1 MQSAQIK
8 NPKTYI
14 NRGISYMYI
23 NRDISKVF
31 AEYTKFP
38 VVAITGPRQSGKT
51 TLVINTFKNHT
62 YLSLED
68 PELRSFAQ
76 NDPKGFLHDHENKHG
91 IILDEFQ
98 YVPHIL
104 SYIQLEVDKK
114 NKSGYFILT
123 GSQNFLMNEKIT
135 QSLAGRVG
143 ILTLLPFSI
152 HELSKA
158 KLLPS
163 KLDDAIF
170 KGGYPRR
177 YEKKIASSIFYRSY
191 IHTYLQR
198 DVRQLTNVGNLQIF
212 QKFMSLCAG
221 RVGQL
226 LNVAE
231 IATNCGISRDTA
243 TQWLSI
249 LEASYIIFFLKP
261 HFNNFNKRITKTPKS
276 YFYDTGLAC
285 SLLGIKSSKD
295 LSLSPFKGALFENF
309 IISDF
314 HKQFQN
320 NGTEPTLY
328 FWRDQNGRIE
338 VDCLIDTGTK
348 IIPIEIKSSQTIS
361 TDFFGSIGQWN
372 EFAKMSPQNS
382 YAVYGGTRNQTR
394 DFGTTIGWENADS
407 LVAEIESK

>member
-1 MQSAQIK
+1 
-8 NPKTYI
+8 
-14 NRGISYMYI
+14 MYI
-23 NRDISKVF
+23 KRDISIVF

-38 VVAITGPRQSGKT
+38 VVAIIGPRQSGKT
-51 TLVINTFKNHT
+51 TLVTNTFKNHT

-76 NDPKGFLHDHENKHG
+76 NDPKGFLQDHENKHG
-91 IILDEFQ
+91 IIIDEFQ

-114 NKSGYFILT
+114 NRAGYFILT

-152 HELSKA
+152 NELSQEKI
-158 KLLPS
+158 LPAR
-163 KLDDAIF
+163 LDDAIL

-177 YEKKIASSIFYRSY
+177 YEKKIASSVFYRSY

-198 DVRQLTNVGNLQIF
+198 DVRQLTNVGNLQTF

-226 LNVAE
+226 LNAAE

-243 TQWLSI
+243 MQWFSI
-249 LEASYIIFFLKP
+249 LEASYITFLLKP
-261 HFNNFNKRITKTPKS
+261 HFSNFNKRITKTPKF

-285 SLLGIKSSKD
+285 ALLGIKSGKD
-295 LSLSPFKGALFENF
+295 LSLSPFRGALFENF
-309 IISDF
+309 IISDL
-314 HKQFQN
+314 HKQFHN
-320 NGTEPTLY
+320 SGTEPALY

-338 VDCLIDTGTK
+338 VDCLIDSGSK
-348 IIPIEIKSSQTIS
+348 IIPIEIKASQTIS
-361 TDFFGSIGQWN
+361 TDFFDSIGLWN
-372 EFAKMSPQNS
+372 EFTKMSPKNS

-394 DFGTTIGWENADS
+394 DFGSIVGWKHSGS
-407 LVAEIESK
+407 LVAEIENKR

>member
-1 MQSAQIK
+1 
-8 NPKTYI
+8 
-14 NRGISYMYI
+14 MYI
-23 NRDISKVF
+23 NRDISTIF

-51 TLVINTFKNHT
+51 TLVVNTFKKHT

-68 PELRSFAQ
+68 PELRSFALK
-76 NDPKGFLHDHENKHG
+76 DPQGFLQNHENKYG

-98 YVPHIL
+98 YVPNIL

-114 NKSGYFILT
+114 NRPGYFILT

-158 KLLPS
+158 KILPAR
-163 KLDDAIF
+163 LDDAIF

-177 YEKKIASSIFYRSY
+177 YEKRITAPVFYRSY

-198 DVRQLTNVGNLQIF
+198 DVRQLTNVGNLQTF

-249 LEASYIIFFLKP
+249 LEASYITFFLRP
-261 HFNNFNKRITKTPKS
+261 HFNNFNKRITKTPKF

-295 LSLSPFKGALFENF
+295 LNLSPFRGALFENF

-314 HKQFQN
+314 FKQFHN
-320 NGTEPTLY
+320 SGEEPTLY

-361 TDFFGSIGQWN
+361 TDFFDAIGLWN
-372 EFAKMSPQNS
+372 EIAKMSPKDN
-382 YAVYGGTRNQTR
+382 YAVYGGPRNQTR
-394 DFGTTIGWENADS
+394 SFGSIIGWQSAGT
-407 LVAEIESK
+407 LVSKI